1 MLAGV
6 YLSFGPLLGLG
17 LFPELFTNWNCLSF
31 LSTDL
36 LRSSWI
42 EPSPR
47 SSPPSFPFLLRS
59 ISFFFLPSHCS
70 PFWPAVLLNGV
81 GPLKRNITSATL
93 SLVPDTG
100 PGVVSVWTPGA
111 YTSLY
116 LRWNEL
122 LWVECLCLNLVMLAE
137 VKLQLLHFSLLQ
149 TPSHFGRHPN
159 INWRSYSV

>member
-59 ISFFFLPSHCS
+59 ISFFFP
-70 PFWPAVLLNGV
+70 PFSLLAFLTCCPVEWCRPTEAQHYISN
-81 GPLKRNITSATL
+81 
-93 SLVPDTG
+93 LVSRPRHR
-100 PGVVSVWTPGA
+100 PRVVSVWTPGA